1 MEKLNEFL
9 QEYDN
14 EALSAELQELQERYT
29 DLRRIERDTV
39 KYSASKR
46 MLSQI
51 RAELDTVAASLQ
63 RIERELALR
72 ERQAVLV

>member
-1 MEKLNEFL
+1 EKLNEFL

>member
-1 MEKLNEFL
+1 MQKLNEFL
-9 QEYDN
+9 EHYDN

-51 RAELDTVAASLQ
+51 RTELDAVAGRLQ
-63 RIERELALR
+63 RIECELALR

>member
-1 MEKLNEFL
+1 MLKLNEFL
-9 QEYDN
+9 EAYDDA
-14 EALSAELQELQERYT
+14 ALSAELHELQERYT

-39 KYSASKR
+39 KYSDSKR

-51 RAELDTVAASLQ
+51 RAELDAVADSLH

>member
-9 QEYDN
+9 EHYDN

-63 RIERELALR
+63 RIESELTLR